1 MEILNG
7 LEMPLITAFCMI
19 LGFILKKWIHD
30 EKDKFIPTILVLIGA
45 ILGCILNQKITIE
58 GIVGGAFSA
67 LSSTGTHQLF
77 KQLLSKKEDDK

>member
-30 EKDKFIPTILVLIGA
+30 EKDRFIPTILVVVGA
-45 ILGCILNQKITIE
+45 ILGCIISRKITIDC
-58 GIVGGAFSA
+58 IVGGAFSA
-67 LSSTGTHQLF
+67 LSGTGTHQLF
-77 KQLLSKKEDDK
+77 KQLLSKKEEDK